1 MATAIS
7 RRVRRKRTVAVR
19 IATVVII
26 GSNTKAAVA
35 IS

>member
-7 RRVRRKRTVAVR
+7 RRVSRNRTIAVR
-19 IATVVII
+19 IATVGIR
-26 GSNTKAAVA
+26 GRRTKAAVA